1 MFEDA
6 RERTTSASPAA
17 VWAVVESIGGARGWY
32 SVPLLWSLRGLAD
45 RLVGGVGLRRGRR
58 DPDRLY
64 VGDAL
69 DFWRVEDR
77 EAGTLLRLRAEM
89 RVPGRAW
96 LEFHVEH
103 DAGATV
109 LRGIEGYGH
118 SSQIHTSRLLSLSE
132 AQPVTII
139 IVDDAERIEAFRLV
153 LDELI
158 TEGLVVCDPVE
169 VRRYPAAGQAEERT

>member
-1 MFEDA
+1 MIFINENDQYHH
-6 RERTTSASPAA
+6 R
-17 VWAVVESIGGARGWY
+17 
-32 SVPLLWSLRGLAD
+32 PLYAEIVDRAHRMGL
-45 RLVGGVGLRRGRR
+45 
-58 DPDRLY
+58 
-64 VGDAL
+64 
-69 DFWRVEDR
+69 
-77 EAGTLLRLRAEM
+77 
-89 RVPGRAW
+89 
-96 LEFHVEH
+96 
-103 DAGATV
+103 AGATV

-169 VRRYPAAGQAEERT
+169 VRRYPAAGQAEERA